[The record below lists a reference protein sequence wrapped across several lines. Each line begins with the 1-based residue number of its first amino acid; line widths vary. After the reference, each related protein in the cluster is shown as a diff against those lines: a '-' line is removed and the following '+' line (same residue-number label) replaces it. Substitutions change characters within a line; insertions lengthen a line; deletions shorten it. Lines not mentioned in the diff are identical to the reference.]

1 MTTHPITLSKSDFL
15 LYCDAPRHLWA
26 KKHNQISQQSSP
38 FAQLLGEQG
47 YVVEELGKEYLDQVL
62 LAANPG
68 WQLTW
73 QGTYT
78 DGAFQSRV
86 DGLIYK
92 PESGLVDL
100 VEIKSST
107 GVDKEHIYDVTFQA
121 LILAYQFS
129 LDHVYILHL
138 NKDYTLSATLDPG
151 QLFILE
157 DVSEKVESL
166 KDDVE
171 ILRHGALEVSFFAS
185 PDGIQP
191 CWSPK
196 DCPCPDLCH
205 PNLPEFSIFD
215 IPHLSKPKKQRT
227 AGCRASL
234 PPAISPTPSI

>member
-121 LILAYQFS
+121 LIWLTSSAWIMSISSTSTRTTRS
-129 LDHVYILHL
+129 LPR
-138 NKDYTLSATLDPG
+138 STLDSY
-151 QLFILE
+151 LFW
-157 DVSEKVESL
+157 KMFL
-166 KDDVE
+166 KR
-171 ILRHGALEVSFFAS
+171 LNR
-185 PDGIQP
+185 
-191 CWSPK
+191 
-196 DCPCPDLCH
+196 
-205 PNLPEFSIFD
+205 
-215 IPHLSKPKKQRT
+215 
-227 AGCRASL
+227 
-234 PPAISPTPSI
+234 